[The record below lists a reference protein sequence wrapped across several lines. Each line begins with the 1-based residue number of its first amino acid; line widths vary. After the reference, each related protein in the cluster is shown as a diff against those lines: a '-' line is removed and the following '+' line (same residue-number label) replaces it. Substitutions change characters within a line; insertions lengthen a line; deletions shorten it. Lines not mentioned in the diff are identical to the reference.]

1 MKRNKIMKKIL
12 AMVMTA
18 AMALTS
24 AAPAAGTVI
33 TAEAA
38 TKAVSENLLVNPDF
52 EETTAFSPAGG
63 SHAGNWFVWQ
73 NASKTTDD
81 AYSGK
86 TSVKFTG
93 SDSALEQDL
102 TNLQVGTT
110 YVYTVWAKLS
120 KTSAS
125 ADHMIG
131 VKNYGGSEIK
141 LRVTSTEWEIY

>member
-24 AAPAAGTVI
+24 AAPAAGIVI

-86 TSVKFTG
+86 TKKRRQPHTKVHRLRKIHDFSYSVFVCYFHKHP
-93 SDSALEQDL
+93 LP
-102 TNLQVGTT
+102 
-110 YVYTVWAKLS
+110 
-120 KTSAS
+120 
-125 ADHMIG
+125 
-131 VKNYGGSEIK
+131 
-141 LRVTSTEWEIY
+141 STL